1 MLDITFAVI
10 WERKYEDDQRNMKM
24 DTRMSY
30 KRQDYQAT
38 IRDVERK
45 WMSILQQWQA
55 LAQDKTPQRSVKLLD
70 PNRCLV
76 RTKEQKKS

>member
-1 MLDITFAVI
+1 MLRDNERKASQECRPREGKRERRREMCTGRRRRERLDITFAVI

-45 WMSILQQWQA
+45 
-55 LAQDKTPQRSVKLLD
+55 
-70 PNRCLV
+70 
-76 RTKEQKKS
+76 